1 MWWFRLCLLVG
12 SCLLTLSVSAQK
24 VKTVVGTY
32 EYRAPK
38 NITQEEAERIALER
52 AKLQAIADKFGT
64 IVSQSNFTAI
74 NNTNGISEVD
84 FFSLGGSEVK
94 GEWIETLGEPD
105 IVRSFGEDGSL
116 IVHVTVKGRI
126 REITNARVDF
136 QAKVLCNGTDLKF
149 ERTNFRS
156 GDDLY
161 LYFKSPTDGYL
172 NVYLLDEVSQT
183 VYCLLPY
190 RSSGQGAVKVEHDV
204 PYIFFSKAKAEG
216 DTSGIDEYV
225 MTCSRSSERNVLYV
239 MFSTNE
245 FTKANLESAEE
256 LRPRQTEWEDFQEWA
271 VKCRNRDKNL
281 TIKRFILTI
290 KQ

>member
-1 MWWFRLCLLVG
+1 MWFRLCLLIVG
-12 SCLLTLSVSAQK
+12 CLFTFLVYAQK

-32 EYRAPK
+32 EYHTPK
-38 NITQEEAERIALER
+38 NITMEEAERIALER
-52 AKLQAIADKFGT
+52 AKLQAIANEFGT
-64 IVSQSNFTAI
+64 VVSQSNYTAI
-74 NNTNGISEVD
+74 NNTNGTSEVD

-94 GEWIETLGEPD
+94 GEWIETLGNPD
-105 IVRSFGEDGSL
+105 IIRSFDEDGAL

-149 ERTNFRS
+149 ARNDFRS

-190 RSSGQGAVKVEHDV
+190 RNSRKGSVKVKHDV

-216 DTSGIDEYV
+216 DASGIDEYV

-245 FTKANLESAEE
+245 FIKASLESTEE
-256 LRPRQTEWEDFQEWA
+256 LRPRQTGWEDFQKWI
-271 VKCRNRDKNL
+271 VKCRNKDMSV
-281 TIKRFILTI
+281 TIERFELTI

>member
-1 MWWFRLCLLVG
+1 M
-12 SCLLTLSVSAQK
+12 
-24 VKTVVGTY
+24 
-32 EYRAPK
+32 
-38 NITQEEAERIALER
+38 
-52 AKLQAIADKFGT
+52 
-64 IVSQSNFTAI
+64 
-74 NNTNGISEVD
+74 D

>member
-1 MWWFRLCLLVG
+1 MWFRLCLLVVG
-12 SCLLTLSVSAQK
+12 CLLTLPVSAQK
-24 VKTVVGTY
+24 VKTVVGVY

-38 NITQEEAERIALER
+38 NITMEEAERIALER
-52 AKLQAIADKFGT
+52 AKLQAIADEFGT

-74 NNTNGISEVD
+74 NNTNGASEVD

-105 IVRSFGEDGSL
+105 IVRSFDEDGAF
-116 IVHVTVKGRI
+116 IVRVTVKGRV

-149 ERTNFRS
+149 ERNDFRS

-161 LYFKSPTDGYL
+161 LYFKSPADGYL

-190 RSSGQGAVKVEHDV
+190 RNSGQGAMKVHHDV
-204 PYIFFSKAKAEG
+204 PYIFFSKDKAEG
-216 DTSGIDEYV
+216 DASSVDEYV
-225 MTCSRSSERNVLYV
+225 MTCSRSLERNVLYV

-245 FTKANLESAEE
+245 FAKASMENTEDLH
-256 LRPRQTEWEDFQEWA
+256 PRQTGWEDFQKW
-271 VKCRNRDKNL
+271 VVRCRNRDKRL
-281 TIKRFILTI
+281 TIERFILTI